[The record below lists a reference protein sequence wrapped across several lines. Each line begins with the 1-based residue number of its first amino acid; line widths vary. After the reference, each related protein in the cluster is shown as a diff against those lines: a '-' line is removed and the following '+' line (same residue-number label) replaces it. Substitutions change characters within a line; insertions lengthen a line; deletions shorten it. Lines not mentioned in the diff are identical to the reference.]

1 VAYVPVQRVLGTLSS
16 QQRHVPAKTHQ
27 SFTPLERWISEQPDE
42 PPYHTIASVAA
53 GCVSSTET
61 THAHFGQQL
70 ETISNQA
77 TAGSRGFG
85 EEEGK

>member
-1 VAYVPVQRVLGTLSS
+1 MS
-16 QQRHVPAKTHQ
+16 RHTTPAQ
-27 SFTPLERWISEQPDE
+27 VSPPDVFRRLRRL
-42 PPYHTIASVAA
+42 T
-53 GCVSSTET
+53 
-61 THAHFGQQL
+61 AHFGQQL